1 MLYIASRRMK
11 VIRNAKID
19 REMLQAMRASCDK
32 GAIHSDQET
41 LTLVL
46 NQSRVMPLSSA
57 HGKHDDA

>member
-1 MLYIASRRMK
+1 MK